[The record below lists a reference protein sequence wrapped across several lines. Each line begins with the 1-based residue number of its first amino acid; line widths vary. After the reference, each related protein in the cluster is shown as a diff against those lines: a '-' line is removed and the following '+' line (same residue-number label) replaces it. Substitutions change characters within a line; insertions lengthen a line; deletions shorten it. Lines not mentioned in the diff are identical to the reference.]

1 VTTEVTTLAAT
12 SSTLAASV
20 RGSGRSVTL
29 VHGFA
34 QTGGCLGPLAD
45 VLAARCRL
53 VTPDAPGHGGSL
65 RHADAGLEPGAQLLA
80 ATGAQGVYVGY
91 SMGGRLCLRAALDRP
106 DAVRALVLIGATA
119 GIEGHEDRA
128 ERRRADAALADR
140 LELVGVDTFVQEW
153 LSLPLFA
160 GLPAWARF
168 DRERRTNTAAG
179 LAGSLRHAGTGS
191 MAPLWERLDRLTV
204 PVLCI
209 TGSHDERYG
218 ELAGRMVDRIGPGA
232 RHEVIDGAGHAAH
245 LEHPNAV
252 VEVVIAFLDEL
263 PT

>member
-1 VTTEVTTLAAT
+1 MGRVSLRCGAVTTEVTTLDAT

-20 RGSGRSVTL
+20 RGSGRAVTL

-34 QTGGCLGPLAD
+34 QTRDCLGPLAD

-53 VTPDAPGHGGSL
+53 ITPDAPGHGGSL

-119 GIEGHEDRA
+119 GIEGHDDRA

-140 LELVGVDTFVQEW
+140 LELVGVDTFVEEW

-179 LAGSLRHAGTGS
+179 SGRQPPPRGHRFDGAACGTG
-191 MAPLWERLDRLTV
+191 W
-204 PVLCI
+204 
-209 TGSHDERYG
+209 TGSRCRCCASRARTTSATASSPDG
-218 ELAGRMVDRIGPGA
+218 WSTASGPVPA
-232 RHEVIDGAGHAAH
+232 TR
-245 LEHPNAV
+245 
-252 VEVVIAFLDEL
+252 
-263 PT
+263 